1 MKKLFISQPMKDK
14 TDAEILAV
22 REQAIQSAKNLLG
35 EDVEVID
42 SFFQDA
48 PHDAKPLWFLA
59 KSLELLATADVV
71 YFAKDWEKYRGCRIE
86 NTCAIEYG
94 ITVTEDYKH

>member
-42 SFFQDA
+42 SFFQNV
-48 PHDAKPLWFLA
+48 PHDATPLWFLA

-94 ITVTEDYKH
+94 ITIIEDYKH

>member
-42 SFFQDA
+42 SFFQNV
-48 PHDAKPLWFLA
+48 PHDATPL
-59 KSLELLATADVV
+59 
-71 YFAKDWEKYRGCRIE
+71 
-86 NTCAIEYG
+86 
-94 ITVTEDYKH
+94 

>member
-59 KSLELLATADVV
+59 KSMELLATADVV

-86 NTCAIEYG
+86 NTCAVEYG
-94 ITVTEDYKH
+94 ITVIEDYKH